1 MADIEQV
8 GKDLYGA
15 SEGDSAGPGQDFS
28 DGPPAG
34 PDGDPPVDESI
45 TGGGADGSGQITGET
60 PPEGPP
66 PNAIG
71 PTGDNQLDTDITEA
85 TAPGDITTPDITLTP
100 ETILK
105 DLTSGPK
112 KVIKNPSL
120 YDTSLLNSPD
130 DLKKYLSDPIA
141 FMSNYVWNYDIS
153 SNQMVFRYAM
163 PSNIIF
169 EINKTT
175 KEFIGQTRKELK
187 ALEKNY
193 NSLPIKNRNLVIDN
207 LFRQIFSKKVADFV
221 QAKYPNRDFSF
232 LKQEYKV
239 TDPKFNAFKNENI
252 KFFWFWLNQICA
264 ANIGTKEG
272 GIYILFNDQSAEPL
286 NLVFYYLVEYYISS
300 LPTPSETKSNLIPEN
315 LSILDVLS
323 DTRSLVRTDSGQVE
337 EFVKPYAYYSLIITN
352 ALPGKIFTN
361 TNNYVFN
368 STDQSIVND
377 PVINFQGSPFF
388 SVGTQNLTEK
398 QKGQLVIPKI
408 VKECKDIDPSKDE
421 TSLKLFYK
429 EGNDNILDKKIPQ
442 GNLGC
447 STKVKKWEQAQSI
460 IFNIDSVVSSK
471 PRKNLSLPY
480 YNRVNVKNKSVVPV
494 ELNIYEVFRKD
505 VAKKD
510 VNQLPGFFSV
520 QKEFATLLTLE
531 SINKEL
537 TDVLIDKSLIDGKD
551 FKISNLIFSNY
562 ENGSGLWG
570 PEDFYKL
577 STDKNVELD
586 LKGFSHLTPFNG
598 IYEISSLVNK
608 KKQNNSLVQSFFVN
622 KYKTSQASNNGPY
635 TIYDSQVKYG
645 TPYLYEL
652 FDILNFVEID
662 YDYETVILETN
673 DIKSNDFTGQRI
685 DVNFVA
691 EKRFRNVIDSL
702 EQGKTELATSY
713 VDLPPLPTLM
723 EIYPF
728 KGINDKLGFAF
739 QKLSQSKK
747 IVEKSIPKKLWTEG
761 WEIAKKYYTQ
771 VLKITN
777 FVPEDRVYFSGQNI
791 RKINI
796 YFKKGEKPK
805 SLLDLNEKFGE
816 LDIVVDSFS
825 KSFEIEPNVKYYF
838 ASKSESF
845 TGLESYF
852 SDVYEVEV
860 VDDGGTVFP
869 IVKVVSLEQKRER
882 PHQISFSNQFRIQ
895 PAMLQQA
902 PNIEKDTI
910 GFLSPT
916 VFSEPDETRPRFKVR
931 LTSKKTGRKV
941 DFNVIYKRKINLG
954 AKDIADISVDSAKKE
969 NILISYKSKFVEK
982 AVETAQASLDS
993 DSSLINIAAEVL
1005 QDPDIADVLQGV
1017 SSDKKL
1023 IEAAISAGFVS
1034 GGAVSNVSNYFQ
1046 GKTKQEQE
1054 LLETTLEQLP
1064 VSVVDDTTANVL
1076 VEGAKKIK
1084 EQRDGLDAAVSSIT
1098 SGDVSL
1104 LPSGATGALTSLT
1117 NPCCKSVLNV
1127 PDGVGGF
1134 TGETQK
1140 TEFVKLDQIFEI
1152 ANQKPLNKQ
1161 ALFTAIETILP
1172 KQLKIPTGPAAS
1184 EGVPQ
1189 LEALQNSQTL
1199 CYLCKRIE
1207 YKSTGKSLFAILEE
1221 KLSGNDLKKLINLID
1236 CTRFGWQQKRGSVKE
1251 NKFYW
1256 TNAPVKIF
1264 GASVMSLVVTG
1275 KCPVPTKLEF
1285 SQGSANVD
1293 TTPGFTPN
1301 FGE

>member
-34 PDGDPPVDESI
+34 PDGPPDSSPAPPAQALPLDFDPPVDESI

-71 PTGDNQLDTDITEA
+71 PTGDDQLDTDITEA
-85 TAPGDITTPDITLTP
+85 TAPGDIITPDITLTP
-100 ETILK
+100 EIVAK
-105 DLTSGPK
+105 DLKPGPK

-120 YDTSLLNSPD
+120 YNTSLLNSPD

-153 SNQMVFRYAM
+153 SNQMVFRYVM
-163 PSNIIF
+163 PLNIIS
-169 EINKTT
+169 EINKITN
-175 KEFIGQTRKELK
+175 EFIEQTRKELIAL
-187 ALEKNY
+187 ALEENNKK
-193 NSLPIKNRNLVIDN
+193 LPIKDAKLIIDFY
-207 LFRQIFSKKVADFV
+207 FRQVFSKKVADFV

-232 LKQEYKV
+232 LKQEYKD
-239 TDPKFNAFKNENI
+239 TDPKFNIFKNENI

-264 ANIGTKEG
+264 ANIGTKED
-272 GIYILFNDQSAEPL
+272 GIYILFKDQSAEPL
-286 NLVFYYLVEYYISS
+286 NLVFYYLIEYYLSS
-300 LPTPSETKSNLIPEN
+300 FGDTASDTKSNLIPEN
-315 LSILDVLS
+315 LSILDVLN
-323 DTRSLVRTDSGQVE
+323 DTKTLKTVNNQVE
-337 EFVKPYAYYSLIITN
+337 NFVNPYAYYKLIFTN
-352 ALPGKIFTN
+352 ALPGKVFTN

-368 STDQSIVND
+368 NTDQSIVND

-398 QKGQLVIPKI
+398 QKSLLVIPKI
-408 VKECKDIDPSKDE
+408 VKECKDVDSSKDE

-447 STKVKKWEQAQSI
+447 STKVKKWEQAESI
-460 IFNIDSVVSSK
+460 IFNIDSVISSK
-471 PRKNLSLPY
+471 LRKNLSLPY
-480 YNRVNVKNKSVVPV
+480 YNRINVKNKSVVPE

-531 SINKEL
+531 SINKEF
-537 TDVLIDKSLIDGKD
+537 TDVLIDKSLIDNKD

-562 ENGSGLWG
+562 ENGSGFWG

-577 STDKNVELD
+577 STDKNDELD
-586 LKGFSHLTPFNG
+586 VKGFSHLTPFNG

-645 TPYLYEL
+645 TSYSYEL
-652 FDILNFVEID
+652 FDILNFVESD
-662 YDYETVILETN
+662 YNYETVILKTN
-673 DIKSNDFTGQRI
+673 DIKSNNFTGQRI

-702 EQGKTELATSY
+702 LQGKTELATSY

-761 WEIAKKYYTQ
+761 WEDARKYYTQ

-777 FVPEDRVYFSGQNI
+777 LIPEDRVYFSGQNI

-852 SDVYEVEV
+852 SEVYEVEV

-941 DFNVIYKRKINLG
+941 DFNIIYKRKINFG

-982 AVETAQASLDS
+982 AISVAVDPEFADFGLGAILGDILS
-993 DSSLINIAAEVL
+993 DPNVI
-1005 QDPDIADVLQGV
+1005 DVISGV
-1017 SSDKKL
+1017 FSDKKL
-1023 IEAAISAGFVS
+1023 IEASIDAGFSGGGVINGAIPTIVNYVAEKQKKDAEAEAAISNAEAEAAISTGLI
-1034 GGAVSNVSNYFQ
+1034 
-1046 GKTKQEQE
+1046 T
-1054 LLETTLEQLP
+1054 P
-1064 VSVVDDTTANVL
+1064 VTPGVF
-1076 VEGAKKIK
+1076 
-1084 EQRDGLDAAVSSIT
+1084 DASK
-1098 SGDVSL
+1098 SL
-1104 LPSGATGALTSLT
+1104 STSLT

-1127 PDGVGGF
+1127 PNGFGGF

-1140 TEFVKLDQIFEI
+1140 TDFKKLDDIYNLV
-1152 ANQKPLNKQ
+1152 NQKNFNKDQ
-1161 ALFTAIETILP
+1161 LFKLVEETILP
-1172 KQLKIPTGPAAS
+1172 PPLKIPK
-1184 EGVPQ
+1184 EGVNPNVIKLEN
-1189 LEALQNSQTL
+1189 LEAL
-1199 CYLCKRIE
+1199 CYFCKRVE
-1207 YKSTGKSLFAILEE
+1207 YKSTGKSLFRIIEE
-1221 KLSGNDLKKLINLID
+1221 KLSGNDLKKLINKID
-1236 CTRFGWQQKRGSVKE
+1236 CTRFGWQQKRGNVKE

-1256 TNAPVKIF
+1256 TNAPVKVF
-1264 GASVMSLVVTG
+1264 GASAMSLVVTG
-1275 KCPVPTKLEF
+1275 KCPVPTKF
-1285 SQGSANVD
+1285 DPQGSANVD